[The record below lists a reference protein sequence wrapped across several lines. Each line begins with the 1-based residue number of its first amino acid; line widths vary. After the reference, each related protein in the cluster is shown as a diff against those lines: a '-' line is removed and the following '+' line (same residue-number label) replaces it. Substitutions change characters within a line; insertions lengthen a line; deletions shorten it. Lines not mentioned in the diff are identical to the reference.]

1 MAFPSYRRDSVEE
14 LLDRCAPPVRRLV
27 QAARR
32 RVLSA
37 VPGATERLRA
47 GWGLLGYD
55 APRYFAFVAP
65 MPDHV
70 RIGFERGVLLR
81 DPAGLLEGQG
91 VQVRHVVVRRAS
103 ELRDPALT
111 ALLRE
116 AAGVRRSPRPRD
128 PPRPKR

>member
-103 ELRDPALT
+103 ELRNPALA

-116 AAGVRRSPRPRD
+116 AAELRAPPPRDARRPR
-128 PPRPKR
+128 R